1 MRRRDE
7 HAKHLHEPHARPA
20 IQTQLVGSLQRG
32 DAEARRA
39 SENAVGGLDV
49 VVDELRQRVRMALKS
64 DEHSL
69 ERGKQEPDVHRI
81 ELCDGLREGAKGAD
95 GSASGG

>member
-1 MRRRDE
+1 M
-7 HAKHLHEPHARPA
+7 
-20 IQTQLVGSLQRG
+20 
-32 DAEARRA
+32 
-39 SENAVGGLDV
+39 
-49 VVDELRQRVRMALKS
+49 RMALKS